1 MAHRAS
7 LEINRNPEKNNEYY
21 VRVKLE
27 GFINPPG
34 DATVAVGVRGSDQ
47 WFDDRL
53 FTFPSWPHNRLN
65 GYTDQGL
72 ASYSI
77 TSESVRG
84 SKLNE
89 DWGDDEI
96 FAAVKVTGFS
106 EVKTN
111 TVKGNWS

>member
-1 MAHRAS
+1 M
-7 LEINRNPEKNNEYY
+7 
-21 VRVKLE
+21 
-27 GFINPPG
+27 
-34 DATVAVGVRGSDQ
+34 AVGVRGSDK

-53 FTFPSWPHNRLN
+53 FTFPSWPHNRLD

-72 ASYSI
+72 ASYTL
-77 TSESVRG
+77 TSPSVPG
-84 SKLNE
+84 SRLNE

-111 TVKGNWS
+111 KITGNWS